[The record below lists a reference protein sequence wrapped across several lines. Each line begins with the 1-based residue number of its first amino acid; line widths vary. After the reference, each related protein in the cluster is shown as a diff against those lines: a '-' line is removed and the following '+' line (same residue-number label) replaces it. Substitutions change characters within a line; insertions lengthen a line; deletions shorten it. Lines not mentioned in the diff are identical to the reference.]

1 MISSL
6 QRQLRSRPGPNPHTN
21 PSPTGHPAPARRPGR
36 TDAAVAV
43 AVFACSFPGSV
54 FTLPGGPEL
63 PWGPGA
69 LLTGVSCVAL
79 LWYRCLPRTTVV
91 VTVLCATAMAGIGHV
106 LSVLLLGPLMVA
118 LHSLALRTDRRTA
131 NLFTL
136 GGIVL
141 LVGAGLFVGPAGE
154 PLILKLGGPAAWLL
168 LPTSLGTV
176 TRLRG
181 AWLEAVQARAEHAE
195 RTREEEALR
204 RVAEERMRIARDLHD
219 VVAHHLV
226 LANLQA
232 GAVAGRLPDRPDE
245 AARIVADLT
254 GTTASALRE
263 LKATVGLLRQSDDR
277 DRPDLPTEPT
287 PGLARLPEL
296 AASFEHAGLKVAVT
310 VEGEPWPLP
319 AGADVTA
326 YRIAQEALTNVTKHA
341 AARTAEVRLTYS
353 PASVVLAV
361 TDDGPGKQPRA
372 GVGTSAGAPPNS
384 PCPSGG
390 YGLIGMR
397 ERAHSVGGNFR
408 AEPRREGGFGV
419 VAELPLRSEETDRA
433 DQAQQA
439 QQAQRG
445 PL

>member
-6 QRQLRSRPGPNPHTN
+6 QRQLRSRPSPNPVPS
-21 PSPTGHPAPARRPGR
+21 PSPTGHPAPVDRPGR

-79 LWYRCLPRTTVV
+79 LWHRCLPRTTVV

-141 LVGAGLFVGPAGE
+141 LVGTGLFVGPAGE

-181 AWLEAVQARAEHAE
+181 AYLEAVQARAEHAE

-310 VEGEPWPLP
+310 VEGEPRPLS

-341 AARTAEVRLTYS
+341 AARSAEVRLTYCS
-353 PASVVLAV
+353 ASVVLAV
-361 TDDGPGKQPRA
+361 TDDGPGKRP
-372 GVGTSAGAPPNS
+372 GAGAGTPPNS
-384 PCPSGG
+384 PSPSGG

-397 ERAHSVGGNFR
+397 ERAHSVGGHFR
-408 AEPRREGGFGV
+408 AGPRREGGFGV
-419 VAELPLRSEETDRA
+419 VAELPLQCEEADRA
-433 DQAQQA
+433 EH
-439 QQAQRG
+439 G
-445 PL
+445 SL